1 MEELTGCLL
10 LMCDLLHGPWEAYR
24 MVLPKKRFW
33 PVGQGTNLTDYTKW
47 LDSRALQR
55 IDR

>member
-10 LMCDLLHGPWEAYR
+10 LMCDLLHGLWEAYR

-33 PVGQGTNLTDYTKW
+33 PVGQGTNLTNYTKW